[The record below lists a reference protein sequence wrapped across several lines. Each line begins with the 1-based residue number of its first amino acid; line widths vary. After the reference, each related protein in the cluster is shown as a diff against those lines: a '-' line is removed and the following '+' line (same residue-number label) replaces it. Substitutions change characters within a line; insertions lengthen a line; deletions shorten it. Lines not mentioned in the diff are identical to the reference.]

1 MLLQLQLLLR
11 LQVLPF
17 EIQALLHFQLQLK
30 LVVLFPQLLQPEELL
45 LLFCLHLLLLLLLL

>member
-45 LLFCLHLLLLLLLL
+45 LLFCLHLLLLLLL